1 MLFALRISL
10 IPCCLN
16 DKFYIWR
23 KSPPDLLVFWYN
35 VPQLEILMKL
45 KDDPMAYAIVGCAMR
60 VHDTLGPGF
69 LESAYGDALEIEFAK
84 SGIPY
89 AREDEVRIFYDGRP
103 LKTTYRADFT
113 CFDRRYIVEL
123 KAIKSLSR
131 IEWAQVIH
139 YMRATQTRYALLI
152 NFGREEFQ
160 YDTFDLE
167 SLPKSSVIDN
177 QPQSTS
183 SLGSCNLGKKRG
195 AKP

>member
-84 SGIPY
+84 SGIP
-89 AREDEVRIFYDGRP
+89 
-103 LKTTYRADFT
+103 
-113 CFDRRYIVEL
+113 
-123 KAIKSLSR
+123 
-131 IEWAQVIH
+131 
-139 YMRATQTRYALLI
+139 LI

-183 SLGSCNLGKKRG
+183 SLGSCNLGRKRG